1 MDYLPN
7 VRASVFGIIGV
18 VGGML
23 IGLLGGWDMALQ
35 TLLMLMIL
43 DYGSGLLLAGVF
55 HKSKKTETGSLSS
68 TVGWKGITKKVMTLV
83 FVLVGSQVDKL
94 MGTDTVR
101 YGIIMA
107 YIVIEGVSL
116 VENAG
121 LMGMPV
127 PKILLNAIDILKKNE
142 DIVTTSPISDTYEE
156 IK

>member
-7 VRASVFGIIGV
+7 VKAGVAGIIGV
-18 VGGML
+18 VGGIA

-35 TLLMLMIL
+35 TLLMLMVL

-68 TVGWKGITKKVMTLV
+68 TVGWKGISKKVMTLV
-83 FVLVGSQVDKL
+83 FVLVGAQIDKL
-94 MGTDTVR
+94 MGIDTVR
-101 YGIIMA
+101 YGIIIA

-142 DIVTTSPISDTYEE
+142 DMVVPNPLSEIYEE